1 MKENAGSIRGA
12 PGRHPQD
19 AGAHSGG
26 DRRSFTMQVHFTSQ
40 FTISG
45 NPMIKL
51 SKMAHAVALALST
64 LLPAAAFAQTNTA
77 PAGAPELQSVTVTAQ
92 RRTENIKEVPVSVTA
107 LKGERLDTI
116 VSGGEDIRVL
126 AAKVPSLN
134 VESSNGRTFPR
145 FYIRGYGNTDF
156 NTFASQPVS
165 LIYDEVVQ
173 ENPILK
179 GYPIFDV
186 ASVEVLRGPQG
197 TLFGRNTPAGV
208 VKLESEKPNSKKIE
222 GYYNASVASH
232 NTVNVDGAVNVP
244 LSNEWAMRFSTLR
257 QHRDSYIDNYADT
270 GFTVKRGELD
280 GYNEHAERLQFLYTP
295 STTFNALF
303 NVHQR
308 TTTGSSRLF
317 RANLIAKGSNDIA
330 AGVDLD
336 KVVSNALNFQNL
348 KTSGANARL
357 SWDLGAFKLYSIT
370 GFEQVNRYLSR
381 GDIDGGV
388 VGQAGVPFQVET
400 AGGITG
406 VKQYT
411 QELRVESK
419 DAGPLNYQAGLYYF
433 NEDANGYSDNFNS
446 TTGAQTSHLASHQK
460 NTAWAAFGSVNY
472 AISDL
477 WSVRGGLRYTND
489 EKDFNTVSAVN
500 VVQIGPA
507 AVNESKHKVNWDL
520 SSTYKLNQDVNVYA
534 RVATGFRA
542 PSIAA
547 ASASVPIT
555 VADAETITSYEAGIK
570 ADLFQRRGRVAFS
583 VYDFTVKNQQLT
595 VVGGNSNVNRLIN
608 AAKTEGRGAEV
619 DFEAFIT
626 SDFKVT
632 AGGSYNFTEIKDA
645 SLSVNK
651 CAQCTIT
658 DPINAAGRVVIDG
671 NPLPQAPK
679 FTLNASARYQW
690 QLADGQL
697 YTLVD
702 VSHRSK
708 INFFLYEAVEFT
720 GKSLTETGLRVGYI
734 FGNGKYE
741 VAAFGRNIGDTRRV
755 TGGIDFN
762 NLTGFTNEPRVVG
775 VQFKGNF

>member
-1 MKENAGSIRGA
+1 M
-12 PGRHPQD
+12 
-19 AGAHSGG
+19 
-26 DRRSFTMQVHFTSQ
+26 M
-40 FTISG
+40 
-45 NPMIKL
+45 KL
-51 SKMAHAVALALST
+51 SKMHQRVLRAHGAALALT
-64 LLPAAAFAQTNTA
+64 ALLPAGAAMAQTTA
-77 PAGAPELQSVTVTAQ
+77 AAPELQSVTVTAQ
-92 RRTENIKEVPVSVTA
+92 RRSENIKEVPVSVTA
-107 LKGERLDTI
+107 LKGERLDVIT
-116 VSGGEDIRVL
+116 SGGEDIRVL
-126 AAKVPSLN
+126 AGKVPSLN

-165 LIYDEVVQ
+165 LIYDDVVQ

-208 VKLESEKPNSKKIE
+208 VKFESEKPNTKKIE
-222 GYYNASVASH
+222 GYYNASAASH
-232 NTVNVDGAVNVP
+232 NTFNVDGAINVP
-244 LSNEWAMRFSTLR
+244 LSSEWAMRFSTLR
-257 QHRDSYIDNYADT
+257 QHRDNYVDNYADPA
-270 GFTVKRGELD
+270 FTAKRNELD

-303 NVHQR
+303 NLHQR
-308 TTTGSSRLF
+308 QTTGSSRLF
-317 RANLIAKGSNDIA
+317 RANLIQKGTNDIVP
-330 AGVDLD
+330 GTDLD
-336 KVVSNALNFQNL
+336 KVVSNGQNYQNL
-348 KTSGANARL
+348 KTSGASARL
-357 SWDLGAFKLYSIT
+357 SWDLGAIKLYSIT

-388 VGQAGVPFQVET
+388 PTGPGFIPFQVET
-400 AGGITG
+400 AGGITS

-433 NEDANGYSDNFNS
+433 DEDANGFTDNFNS
-446 TTGAQTSHLASHQK
+446 TTGAQTSHIASRQK
-460 NTAWAAFGSVNY
+460 NKAWAAFGSVTY
-472 AISDL
+472 MISEP
-477 WSVRGGLRYTND
+477 WSVRGGIRYTKD
-489 EKDFNTVSAVN
+489 QKDFDTVSAVN
-500 VVQIGPA
+500 IVQINPTSA
-507 AVNESKHKVNWDL
+507 SESKHKFNWDL
-520 SSTYKLNQDVNVYA
+520 STTYKLNKDINAYA
-534 RVATGFRA
+534 RIATGFRA

-547 ASASVPIT
+547 ASASVPVT

-570 ADLFQRRGRVAFS
+570 ADLFERRARLNVS
-583 VYDFTVKNQQLT
+583 VYDFEVKNQQLT

-608 AAKTEGRGAEV
+608 AAKTNGRGVEA

-632 AGGSYNFTEIKDA
+632 AGGSYNFTEIKDP

-658 DPINAAGRVVIDG
+658 NPINAAGRVVIDG

-690 QLADGQL
+690 NLADGQL

-702 VSHRSK
+702 VAHRSK

-734 FGNGKYE
+734 FANGKYE